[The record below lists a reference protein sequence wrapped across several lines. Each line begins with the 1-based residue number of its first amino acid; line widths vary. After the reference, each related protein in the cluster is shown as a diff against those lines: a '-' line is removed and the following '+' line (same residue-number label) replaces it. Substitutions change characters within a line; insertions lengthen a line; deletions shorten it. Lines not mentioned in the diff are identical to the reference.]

1 MSLSVSTLMTTLP
14 RRIAFLILLCLEF
27 PFSANRCFE
36 AKANAAPRPQQCR
49 KAVFSGS
56 INGGEPYSRELG
68 SGLTLKLIPLKDNWG
83 WEIQVRPHGRDDD
96 YGYPLNPPLRGGN
109 EQYLGTGYGLTAREQ
124 LSHEHEVRFLLDA
137 ADYQRIF
144 KLASHALWPYQ
155 APNPDNAAQLY
166 FDGIAKARSGLIR
179 LAISG
184 SETNA
189 DGSEVKWMRF
199 DATVIVPSSFEM
211 VSDLKS
217 VGAEC
222 PAQPEAR

>member
-1 MSLSVSTLMTTLP
+1 MFSSVTTRMNPPTL
-14 RRIAFLILLCLEF
+14 RIALLILLHLGF
-27 PFSANRCFE
+27 TFSADRGFE
-36 AKANAAPRPQQCR
+36 AKASPAPRPQQCK

-68 SGLTLKLIPLKDNWG
+68 IGLTLKLVPLKDNWG
-83 WEIQVRPHGRDDD
+83 WEIQVRPHDSDDD

-109 EQYLGTGYGLTAREQ
+109 AQYLGTGYGITAREQ
-124 LSHEHEVRFLLDA
+124 LSHEHELRFLLDA

-144 KLASHALWPYQ
+144 KLASDALWPYQ

-166 FDGIAKARSGLIR
+166 FDAIAKVRSGLMR
-179 LAISG
+179 LKVTG

-189 DGSEVKWMRF
+189 DGSEVKRMRF

-211 VSDLKS
+211 ATDLKS
-217 VGAEC
+217 VSAEC
-222 PAQPEAR
+222 PTQP